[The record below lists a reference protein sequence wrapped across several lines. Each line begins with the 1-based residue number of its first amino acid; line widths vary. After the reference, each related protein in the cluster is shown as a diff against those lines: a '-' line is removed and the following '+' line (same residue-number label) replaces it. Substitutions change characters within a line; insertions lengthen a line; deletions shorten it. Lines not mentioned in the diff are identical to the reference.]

1 MSVKM
6 SALPPAP
13 RPLVLRV
20 ALEGILPVILAGVLI
35 ALLTEVLVNR
45 VDPAELR
52 VNTLLMGS
60 RPFRVQSDV
69 ESFLTAVGSSLVLLV
84 VALVAAVLVGVP
96 GGIAYAFSRNRPLRA
111 FAWSLGTLGA
121 TLPAFFWAIAAELVM
136 LVFLFNTGSRPLP
149 PAGFGLDEHLILPAF
164 ALGVRPAAYVF
175 RLTASA
181 VEDIRHEDYV
191 RTAVAKGL
199 GERTLLGRHVLPNAA
214 ATIIASTVLGA
225 RNALSSLPVVEF
237 VYIWGGAG
245 LTFVQAIGARQ
256 AVLAAGL
263 AFSFAIASA
272 LLNVGSDLLQRRARV
287 VR

>member
-1 MSVKM
+1 M
-6 SALPPAP
+6 SAQTPAH
-13 RPLVLRV
+13 RPLLARI
-20 ALEGILPVILAGVLI
+20 ALEGILPVILAGALI
-35 ALLTEVLVNR
+35 ALLTDALVNH

-84 VALVAAVLVGVP
+84 VALVAAVVVGVP
-96 GGIAYAFSRNRPLRA
+96 GGIAYAFSRNRLIRA
-111 FAWSLGTLGA
+111 IAWALATLGA
-121 TLPAFFWAIAAELVM
+121 TLPAFFWAIGAELVL
-136 LVFLFNTGSRPLP
+136 LVILFNTGSRPLP

-164 ALGVRPAAYVF
+164 ALGVRPAAYIF
-175 RLTASA
+175 RLTAGA
-181 VEDIRHEDYV
+181 VEDIRHQDFV

-199 GERTLLGRHVLPNAA
+199 SDGVLLSRHVLPNASS
-214 ATIIASTVLGA
+214 TIVASTVLGA

-237 VYIWGGAG
+237 VYVWGGAG
-245 LTFVQAIGARQ
+245 LVFIQAIGARQ

-272 LLNVGSDLLQRRARV
+272 VLNIGSDLLQRRSRPV
-287 VR
+287 Q